1 MTDSHFRLQLT
12 LTDDGAWRVTTG
24 DRVGIVFDF
33 STGTVLIL
41 DNDFE
46 ETPDLH
52 RIDTIDVG
60 VPGDKPTAEP
70 DLGPLLSADEMME
83 RLGVGPE
90 TLRRFEYDHA
100 ALRIVVEA
108 RYPAFQV
115 VDGKLLPG
123 LQNVLAELADGI
135 DDAELH
141 WRWLTTPAEWAY
153 RRPPWTLLRDGHVDD
168 VIRAAGRAAWAWRDQ
183 NRGYS

>member
-24 DRVGIVFDF
+24 GHVGLVFDF
-33 STGTVLIL
+33 SALTVLIL

-60 VPGDKPTAEP
+60 VPADKPTAEP

-90 TLRRFEYDHA
+90 TLRTFDYDHV
-100 ALRIVVEA
+100 ALRIVLRA
-108 RYPAFQV
+108 GYPAFQV

-123 LQNVLAELADGI
+123 LQSVLAELSDGI
-135 DDAELH
+135 DDPQLH
-141 WRWLTTPAEWAY
+141 WRWLTTPAGWAGGQA
-153 RRPPWTLLRDGHVDD
+153 PWKLLREGRTDD

-183 NRGYS
+183 NKGYS